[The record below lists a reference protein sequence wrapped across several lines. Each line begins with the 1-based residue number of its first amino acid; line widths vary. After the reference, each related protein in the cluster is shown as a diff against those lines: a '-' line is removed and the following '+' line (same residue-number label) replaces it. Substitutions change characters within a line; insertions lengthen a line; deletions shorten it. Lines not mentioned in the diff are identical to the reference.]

1 MHHLEV
7 YPKMKFITSRFT
19 INHVHICGLLIK
31 YDCKGEKMEVEQAI
45 PQLREVG
52 AKTSVLGAPITT
64 VSELFSYRFLVRNL
78 IRREVRGRYRNAML
92 GYFWT
97 VIEPALLAVVYWFL
111 FVMLAGRADEMYPVW
126 VLLGVITWGC
136 FGKSLSASVNSLTG
150 NARTIHLVYF
160 PRTIFPVTAVG
171 ANVVISLMGS
181 LVIIPVLYFYQIPP
195 TIHLIWVPI
204 GIFLSGLMALGF
216 GMMMAPLNCV
226 QRDVAHFTRF
236 LTRAGFFF
244 SPVMWTAEMA
254 MERGVLGAAAL
265 WNPMAIPITMV
276 RHGVMGK
283 SIDIPMQYVYSSLIS
298 IVLFWILGAM
308 IFNKYERGA
317 VKYL

>member
-1 MHHLEV
+1 MGEV
-7 YPKMKFITSRFT
+7 
-19 INHVHICGLLIK
+19 
-31 YDCKGEKMEVEQAI
+31 DQAG

-52 AKTSVLGAPITT
+52 AKTSVWKAPVSTI
-64 VSELFSYRFLVRNL
+64 SELFNYRFLVRNL

-92 GYFWT
+92 GYLWT
-97 VIEPALLAVVYWFL
+97 VIEPALLAIVYWFL
-111 FVMLAGRADEMYPVW
+111 FVMLAGKPDEMYPVW
-126 VLLGVITWGC
+126 VLLGVVTWGC
-136 FGKSLSASVNSLTG
+136 FGKSLSATVNSLAG

-171 ANVVISLMGS
+171 ANVVVSLMGS
-181 LVIIPVLYFYQIPP
+181 LVILPILYIYQITP

-236 LTRAGFFF
+236 LTRAGFFI

-254 MERGVLGAAAL
+254 MERGSWGVYAL
-265 WNPMAIPITMV
+265 WNPMATPITMV
-276 RHGVMGK
+276 RHGLMGK
-283 SIDIPMQYVYSSLIS
+283 PIDIPMEYVYASLTS
-298 IVLFWILGAM
+298 ILLFWVIGTM